1 MNETGMYNEV
11 LSSFNH
17 TNNLK
22 IANFDS
28 LHLGKIKDNKD
39 VLKLGRVRVYITSS
53 NTNESDSDSWVTC
66 VWSSPIAGSTKEY
79 DIGNSVSFDDTQ
91 KSYGW
96 WGIPPDLDNYVVVA
110 FPKGME
116 TGVVLGCLYQIDV
129 NHSIPGLA
137 YSEESGNNP
146 KPCAEKNRKVQK
158 PNDTNLADHTPF
170 LSHLKTQGLDED
182 KYRGATSSS
191 ARRESPSHVYGFLSP
206 RQHQLVIDDGKPV
219 EDNNYVTPR
228 EDSQIRLRT
237 QNGMQVLMH
246 AEKNILYIN
255 NADGSC
261 WLEMTPEG
269 NLHVYSKKNIS
280 FNAEE
285 NINFHA
291 SKNVNIEAKQE
302 MVIRAGTKM
311 IVETGNDNLNIFSG
325 KELLLYATSQGH
337 IKCEGNLKQT
347 APRIDLNGPPATKA
361 EEKKLQ
367 PLSSNVK
374 VTQAIVTEA
383 PEHEPWK
390 GHSVK

>member
-1 MNETGMYNEV
+1 MNQSGMYGEV
-11 LSSFNH
+11 SSSYKH
-17 TNNLK
+17 KNNLK
-22 IANFDS
+22 VANFDS

-39 VLKLGRVRVYITSS
+39 ILKLGRVRVHISGS
-53 NTNESDSDSWVTC
+53 NTNESDESSWITC
-66 VWSSPIAGSTKEY
+66 IWSSPFAGSTKEY
-79 DIGNSVSFDDTQ
+79 DIGNSKTFNDTQ

-96 WGIPPDLDNYVVVA
+96 WGVPPDIDNYVIVA
-110 FPKGME
+110 FPKSME
-116 TGVVLGCLYQIDV
+116 TGVVLGCLFQIDV
-129 NHSIPGLA
+129 NQSIPGLG
-137 YSEESGNNP
+137 YSEESSNNP
-146 KPCAEKNRKVQK
+146 NPCAEKNRKVQTAD
-158 PNDTNLADHTPF
+158 DTNLADHTPF
-170 LSHLKTQGLDED
+170 LDHLKTQGLEKD
-182 KYRGATSSS
+182 KFRGPTSSS

-206 RQHQLVIDDGKPV
+206 RQHQMVFDDGKPV
-219 EDNNYVTPR
+219 NNNDYVSPR
-228 EDSQIRLRT
+228 QDSQIRLRT

-246 AEKNILYIN
+246 AEKNIIYIN

-261 WLEMTPEG
+261 WLEMSPQG
-269 NLHVYSKKNIS
+269 DLHVYSKRNIS

-291 SKNVNIEAKQE
+291 NKNVNIESKQE
-302 MVIRAGTKM
+302 TVIRAATKM
-311 IVETGNDNLNIFSG
+311 IVETGSDNLNIYSG

-374 VTQAIVTEA
+374 VTQGIVTEA